1 MKVYESTQLR
11 NLVVL
16 GHGDTGKTTL
26 VSALLYGA
34 GAVNRLG
41 SVDDGTAVTD
51 YDEEEQER
59 KISLSSGL
67 AYLEHDGVKMNLVDT
82 PGYAN
87 FIGHARAGVRA
98 ADAAIAVIHGVDG
111 V

>member
-34 GAVNRLG
+34 GSVNRLG
-41 SVDDGTAVTD
+41 SVDDGTAVPL
-51 YDEEEQER
+51 R
-59 KISLSSGL
+59 K
-67 AYLEHDGVKMNLVDT
+67 A
-82 PGYAN
+82 
-87 FIGHARAGVRA
+87 ARA
-98 ADAAIAVIHGVDG
+98 DG
-111 V
+111 NKVVAKTKS